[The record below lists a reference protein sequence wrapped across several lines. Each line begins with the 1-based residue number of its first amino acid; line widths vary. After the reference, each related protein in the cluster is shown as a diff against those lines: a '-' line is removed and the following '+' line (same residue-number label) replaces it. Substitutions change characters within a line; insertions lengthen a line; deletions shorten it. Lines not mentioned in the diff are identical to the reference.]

1 MSDYSK
7 SVLYVS
13 VFAFLSI
20 FSTGC
25 WNTIDRGLELYL
37 TKPKIEEK
45 KSPFDLGTLGPLII
59 PQAPAENQK
68 LNRRQQPDL
77 VYK

>member
-1 MSDYSK
+1 MADYSK

-20 FSTGC
+20 FSSGC
-25 WNTIDRGLELYL
+25 WNTIDRGLELYFS
-37 TKPKIEEK
+37 KPKVEEK
-45 KSPFDLGTLGPLII
+45 KSIFDFGPLDPLII
-59 PQAPAENQK
+59 PQAPVENQK